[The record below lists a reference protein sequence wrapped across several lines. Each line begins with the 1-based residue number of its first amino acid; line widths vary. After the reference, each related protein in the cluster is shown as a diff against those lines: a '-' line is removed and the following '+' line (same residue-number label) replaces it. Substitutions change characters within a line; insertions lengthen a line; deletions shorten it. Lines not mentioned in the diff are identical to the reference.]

1 MINTVIFF
9 STSIV
14 LFIICFWLLIPK
26 IISLINK
33 DFNLK
38 DNNFSKIY
46 CTVRNVLFYILLL
59 YSSLTALLMFV
70 YDTSYTEPNKDVVIE
85 ESRQTKSKTKEEVY
99 ELNDDLSKNIKQKL
113 NKDLKD
119 SQQES
124 YDDFQNFINSTNST
138 ITRG

>member
-1 MINTVIFF
+1 MINTTIFF
-9 STSIV
+9 STMIV
-14 LFIICFWLLIPK
+14 LFLICFWWVIPK
-26 IISLINK
+26 IISLFNK
-33 DFNLK
+33 DNK
-38 DNNFSKIY
+38 FSEIY
-46 CTVRNVLFYILLL
+46 CSVRKTLFYILLL
-59 YSSLTALLMFV
+59 YSSLSILLMFV

-99 ELNDDLSKNIKQKL
+99 EINDDISKNIKQKL

-124 YDDFQNFINSTNST
+124 YNDFQNFINSTNST

>member
-9 STSIV
+9 STIIV

-26 IISLINK
+26 IISLLNK
-33 DFNLK
+33 DFNLN
-38 DNNFSKIY
+38 NNFNKIY
-46 CTVRNVLFYILLL
+46 CTVRNVSFYILLI

-70 YDTSYTEPNKDVVIE
+70 YDTSYTEPNKDVVVE

-99 ELNDDLSKNIKQKL
+99 EINDDLSKNIKQKL

-124 YDDFQNFINSTNST
+124 YNDFQNFINSTNST
-138 ITRG
+138 IKRG

>member
-9 STSIV
+9 STIIV

-26 IISLINK
+26 IISLLNK
-33 DFNLK
+33 DFNL
-38 DNNFSKIY
+38 NNIFNKIY
-46 CTVRNVLFYILLL
+46 CTVRNVSFYILLI

-70 YDTSYTEPNKDVVIE
+70 YDTSYTEPNKDVVVE

-99 ELNDDLSKNIKQKL
+99 EINDDLSKNIKQKL

-124 YDDFQNFINSTNST
+124 YNDFQNFINSTNST
-138 ITRG
+138 IKRG